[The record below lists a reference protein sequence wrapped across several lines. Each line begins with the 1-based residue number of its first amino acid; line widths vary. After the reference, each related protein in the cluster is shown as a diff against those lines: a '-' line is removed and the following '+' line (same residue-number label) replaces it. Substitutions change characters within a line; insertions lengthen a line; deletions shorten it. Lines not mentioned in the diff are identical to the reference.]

1 MTATYDPSLANPL
14 DEVRFALGDVIVEPA
29 ESALL
34 SDEEIGALLAVHDN
48 HVGRAA
54 LAAAK
59 SLAARFARLT
69 TMSAGDTSVSMG
81 ELAERYRTLVADLQ
95 RGLARGT
102 GGGLPY
108 AGGISRTDKASRE
121 DNTDRVEPS
130 FARQGVGT
138 SGSRFDRDRS
148 GVLG

>member
-14 DEVRFALGDVIVEPA
+14 DEVRFALGDTIVTPA
-29 ESALL
+29 DSALL
-34 SDEEIGALLAVHDN
+34 SDEEIGALLTANGD

-108 AGGISRTDKASRE
+108 AGGISRSDKQSRE
-121 DNTDRVEPS
+121 DDADRTAAA
-130 FARQGVGT
+130 FARQEGLVPARM
-138 SGSRFDRDRS
+138 RFDR